1 MRKLF
6 SLLLVLVMMSSLFIG
21 CAKDE
26 PAVEETTA
34 AEATTAVAES
44 TEATTTADGTLAD
57 GIYFASDD
65 AFEAESGWKSVVTI
79 EVAGGKIASVDWNGA
94 KNTAGKDKKTT
105 SADGEYKMVE
115 FGKASSE
122 WHEQAALAEAYLVEN
137 QTLANLNMTDADGH
151 TDSIAGVTIKVL
163 DFNGLVEKAL
173 AAGPVG
179 TGKFVDGTFY
189 AEEAAFNAENG
200 WKENASFTVI
210 NGFVVAANWNG
221 TSEATTKDKK
231 TVSADGEYK
240 MVEIGKAIAEWHEQ
254 ASLVEGFLVDSQDFD
269 AITLTDADGHTDAVS
284 GVTMK
289 VNAFIELA
297 KQALKLR

>member
-1 MRKLF
+1 
-6 SLLLVLVMMSSLFIG
+6 MMSSLFIG

-34 AEATTAVAES
+34 AETTAAES

-65 AFEAESGWKSVVTI
+65 AFDAESGWKSVVTI
-79 EVAGGKIASVDWNGA
+79 EVAGGKITTVDWNGA
-94 KNTAGKDKKTT
+94 NIAAGKDKKTT
-105 SADGEYKMVE
+105 SADGEYGMVE

-137 QTLANLNMTDADGH
+137 QSLANLTTDAEGK
-151 TDSIAGVTIKVL
+151 TDAVAGVTISVS
-163 DFNGLVEKAL
+163 DFTALVEKAL

-231 TVSADGEYK
+231 TFSADGEYK

-254 ASLVEGFLVDSQDFD
+254 AALVEGFLVDSQDFD
-269 AITLTDADGHTDAVS
+269 AITLTDADGHTDAVA
-284 GVTMK
+284 GVSMK
-289 VNAFIELA
+289 VLSFVDLA

>member
-1 MRKLF
+1 MKKLF

-21 CAKDE
+21 CSKKD
-26 PAVEETTA
+26 PAVVETT
-34 AEATTAVAES
+34 EMTTTAAES

-65 AFEAESGWKSVVTI
+65 GFDPESGWKSIVTI
-79 EVAGGKIASVDWNGA
+79 EVAGGKVTTVDWNGA
-94 KNTAGKDKKTT
+94 SINAGKDKKTA
-105 SADGEYKMVE
+105 SKDGDYGMVAY
-115 FGKASSE
+115 GKAIAE
-122 WHEQAALAEAYLVEN
+122 WHEQAALAEAYLTEN

-151 TDSIAGVTIKVL
+151 TDSITGVTIKVK
-163 DFNGLVEKAL
+163 DFSALVDKAL

-179 TGKFVDGTFY
+179 TGKYVDGTFY

-221 TSEATTKDKK
+221 TSEATPKDKK
-231 TVSADGEYK
+231 TFSTDGEYK
-240 MVEIGKAIAEWHEQ
+240 MVEFGKAIAEWHEQ
-254 ASLVEGFLVDSQDFD
+254 AALVEGFLVDSQDFD

-284 GVTMK
+284 GVSMK
-289 VNAFIELA
+289 VLSFVDLA

>member
-1 MRKLF
+1 
-6 SLLLVLVMMSSLFIG
+6 MMSSLFIG

-34 AEATTAVAES
+34 AETTAAES

-65 AFEAESGWKSVVTI
+65 AFDAESGWKSVVTI
-79 EVAGGKIASVDWNGA
+79 EVAGGKITTVDWNGA
-94 KNTAGKDKKTT
+94 NVAAGKDKKTT
-105 SADGEYKMVE
+105 SADGEYGMVE

-137 QTLANLNMTDADGH
+137 QSLANLTTDAEGK
-151 TDSIAGVTIKVL
+151 TDAVAGVTIAVS
-163 DFNGLVEKAL
+163 DFTALVEKAL

-189 AEEAAFNAENG
+189 AEEAAFNPENG

-231 TVSADGEYK
+231 TFSADGEYK

-254 ASLVEGFLVDSQDFD
+254 AALVEGFLVDSQDFD
-269 AITLTDADGHTDAVS
+269 AITLTDADGHTDAVA
-284 GVTMK
+284 GVSMK
-289 VNAFIELA
+289 VLSFVDLA

>member
-34 AEATTAVAES
+34 AAETTAAES

-65 AFEAESGWKSVVTI
+65 AFDAESGWKSVVTI
-79 EVAGGKIASVDWNGA
+79 EVAGGKITTVDWNGA
-94 KNTAGKDKKTT
+94 NIAAGKDKKTT

-115 FGKASSE
+115 FGKAIAE
-122 WHEQAALAEAYLVEN
+122 WHEQAAL
-137 QTLANLNMTDADGH
+137 
-151 TDSIAGVTIKVL
+151 
-163 DFNGLVEKAL
+163 
-173 AAGPVG
+173 
-179 TGKFVDGTFY
+179 
-189 AEEAAFNAENG
+189 
-200 WKENASFTVI
+200 
-210 NGFVVAANWNG
+210 
-221 TSEATTKDKK
+221 
-231 TVSADGEYK
+231 
-240 MVEIGKAIAEWHEQ
+240 
-254 ASLVEGFLVDSQDFD
+254 VEGFLVESQDFD
-269 AITLTDADGHTDAVS
+269 AITLTDADGHTDALA

-289 VNAFIELA
+289 VNSFIELA

>member
-34 AEATTAVAES
+34 AETTAAES

-65 AFEAESGWKSVVTI
+65 AFDAESGWKSVVTI
-79 EVAGGKIASVDWNGA
+79 EVAGGKITTVDWNGA
-94 KNTAGKDKKTT
+94 NIAAGKDKKTT
-105 SADGEYKMVE
+105 STDGEYGMVE

-137 QTLANLNMTDADGH
+137 QTLANLTTDAEGK
-151 TDSIAGVTIKVL
+151 TDAVAGVTIAVS
-163 DFNGLVEKAL
+163 DFTTLVEKAL

-231 TVSADGEYK
+231 TFSADGEYK

-254 ASLVEGFLVDSQDFD
+254 AALVEGFLVDSQDFD

-284 GVTMK
+284 GVSMK
-289 VNAFIELA
+289 VLSFVDLA

>member
-34 AEATTAVAES
+34 AAETTAAES

-65 AFEAESGWKSVVTI
+65 AFDAESGWKSVVTI
-79 EVAGGKIASVDWNGA
+79 EVAGGKITTVDWNGA
-94 KNTAGKDKKTT
+94 NIAAGKDKKTT

-115 FGKASSE
+115 FGKAIAE

-163 DFNGLVEKAL
+163 DFNALVEKAL
-173 AAGPVG
+173 AAGPAG

-221 TSEATTKDKK
+221 TSEATEKDKK
-231 TVSADGEYK
+231 TFSADGEYK
-240 MVEIGKAIAEWHEQ
+240 MVEFGKAIAEWHEQ
-254 ASLVEGFLVDSQDFD
+254 AALVEGFLVESQDFD
-269 AITLTDADGHTDAVS
+269 AITLTDADGHTDAVA

-289 VNAFIELA
+289 VNSFIELA

>member
-1 MRKLF
+1 
-6 SLLLVLVMMSSLFIG
+6 MSSLFIG

-26 PAVEETTA
+26 PVVEETTA
-34 AEATTAVAES
+34 AETTAAES

-65 AFEAESGWKSVVTI
+65 AFDAESGWKSVLTI
-79 EVAGGKIASVDWNGA
+79 EVAGGKITTVDWNGA
-94 KNTAGKDKKTT
+94 NIAAGKDKKTT
-105 SADGEYKMVE
+105 SADGEYGMVE

-137 QTLANLNMTDADGH
+137 QSLANMNTDAEGK
-151 TDSIAGVTIKVL
+151 TDTIAGVTITVS
-163 DFNGLVEKAL
+163 DFSALVEKAL

-179 TGKFVDGTFY
+179 SGKFVDGTFY

-210 NGFVVAANWNG
+210 NGFVVASNWNG
-221 TSEATTKDKK
+221 TSEATPKDKK
-231 TVSADGEYK
+231 TFSADGEYK

-254 ASLVEGFLVDSQDFD
+254 AALVEGFLVDSQDFD

-284 GVTMK
+284 GVSMK
-289 VNAFIELA
+289 VLSFVDLA

>member
-1 MRKLF
+1 
-6 SLLLVLVMMSSLFIG
+6 MMSSLFIG

-34 AEATTAVAES
+34 AETTAAES

-65 AFEAESGWKSVVTI
+65 AFDAESGWKSVVTI
-79 EVAGGKIASVDWNGA
+79 EVAGGKITTVDWNGA
-94 KNTAGKDKKTT
+94 NIAAGKDKKTT
-105 SADGEYKMVE
+105 SADGEYGMVE

-122 WHEQAALAEAYLVEN
+122 WHEQAALAEAYLIEN
-137 QTLANLNMTDADGH
+137 QSLANLTTDAEGK
-151 TDSIAGVTIKVL
+151 TDAVTGVTIAVS
-163 DFNGLVEKAL
+163 DYTALVEKAL

-210 NGFVVAANWNG
+210 NGFVVAANWSG

-231 TVSADGEYK
+231 TFSADGEYK
-240 MVEIGKAIAEWHEQ
+240 MVEFGKAIAEWHEQ
-254 ASLVEGFLVDSQDFD
+254 AALVEGFLVDSQDFD
-269 AITLTDADGHTDAVS
+269 AITLTDADGHTDAVA
-284 GVTMK
+284 GVSMK
-289 VNAFIELA
+289 VLSFVDLA

>member
-26 PAVEETTA
+26 PVVEETTA
-34 AEATTAVAES
+34 AETTAAES

-65 AFEAESGWKSVVTI
+65 AFDAESGWKSVITI
-79 EVAGGKIASVDWNGA
+79 EVAGGKITTVDWNGA
-94 KNTAGKDKKTT
+94 NIAAGKDKKTT

-122 WHEQAALAEAYLVEN
+122 WHEQAALTEAYLVEN
-137 QTLANLNMTDADGH
+137 QTLANMNTDAEGK
-151 TDSIAGVTIKVL
+151 TDTIAGVTIGVS
-163 DFNGLVEKAL
+163 DFTALVDKAL

-179 TGKFVDGTFY
+179 TGKYVDGTFF
-189 AEEAAFNAENG
+189 AEQAAFDAQTG

-231 TVSADGEYK
+231 TFSADGEYK
-240 MVEIGKAIAEWHEQ
+240 MVEFGKAIAEWHEQ
-254 ASLVEGFLVDSQDFD
+254 AALVEGFLVDSQDFD
-269 AITLTDADGHTDAVS
+269 AITLTDADGHTDAVA
-284 GVTMK
+284 GVSMK
-289 VNAFIELA
+289 VISFVDLA

>member
-34 AEATTAVAES
+34 AETTAAES

-65 AFEAESGWKSVVTI
+65 GFNAESGWKSVVTL
-79 EVAGGKIASVDWNGA
+79 EVAGGKITTVDWNGA
-94 KNTAGKDKKTT
+94 SITGGKDKKTT
-105 SADGEYKMVE
+105 SADGEYGMVE
-115 FGKASSE
+115 FGKASSD

-137 QTLANLNMTDADGH
+137 QSLANMTTDAEGK
-151 TDSIAGVTIKVL
+151 TDAVTGVTISVS
-163 DFNGLVEKAL
+163 DFTALVENAL

-179 TGKFVDGTFY
+179 SGKFVDGTFY
-189 AEEAAFNAENG
+189 AEEAAFSAENG

-231 TVSADGEYK
+231 TFSADGEYK

-254 ASLVEGFLVDSQDFD
+254 AVLVEGFLVDSQDFD
-269 AITLTDADGHTDAVS
+269 AITLTDADGHTDAVA

-289 VNAFIELA
+289 VNAFVELA

>member
-1 MRKLF
+1 
-6 SLLLVLVMMSSLFIG
+6 MMSSLFIG

-34 AEATTAVAES
+34 AVTTAES
-44 TEATTTADGTLAD
+44 TEATTTGDGTLAD

-65 AFEAESGWKSVVTI
+65 AFDAESGWKSVLTI
-79 EVAGGKIASVDWNGA
+79 EVAGGKITTVDWNGA
-94 KNTAGKDKKTT
+94 HINAGKDKKTT

-115 FGKASSE
+115 YGKASSE

-137 QTLANLNMTDADGH
+137 QSLTNLNTDAEGK
-151 TDSIAGVTIKVL
+151 TDTIAGVSIAVS
-163 DFNGLVEKAL
+163 DFTSLVEKAL
-173 AAGPVG
+173 ATGPVG
-179 TGKFVDGTFY
+179 TGKYVDGSFY
-189 AEEAAFNAENG
+189 AEQAAFDAQTG
-200 WKENASFTVI
+200 WKENASFTVV

-231 TVSADGEYK
+231 TFSADGEYK
-240 MVEIGKAIAEWHEQ
+240 MVEFGKAIAEWHEQ
-254 ASLVEGFLVDSQDFD
+254 ATLVEGFLVDSQDFD
-269 AITLTDADGHTDAVS
+269 AITLTDADGHTDAVA

-289 VNAFIELA
+289 VNTFLELA

>member
-34 AEATTAVAES
+34 AETTAAES

-65 AFEAESGWKSVVTI
+65 AFDAESGWKSVVTI
-79 EVAGGKIASVDWNGA
+79 EVAGGKITTVDWNGA
-94 KNTAGKDKKTT
+94 NIAAGKDKKTT
-105 SADGEYKMVE
+105 SADGEYGMVE

-137 QTLANLNMTDADGH
+137 QSLANLTTDAEGK
-151 TDSIAGVTIKVL
+151 TDAVAGVTISVS
-163 DFNGLVEKAL
+163 DFTALVEKAL

-231 TVSADGEYK
+231 TFSADGEYK

-254 ASLVEGFLVDSQDFD
+254 AALVEGFLVDSQDFD
-269 AITLTDADGHTDAVS
+269 AITLTDADGHTDAVA
-284 GVTMK
+284 GVSMK
-289 VNAFIELA
+289 VLSFVDLA

>member
-6 SLLLVLVMMSSLFIG
+6 SLLLVLIMMSSLFIG

-26 PAVEETTA
+26 PVVEETTA
-34 AEATTAVAES
+34 AETTAAES

-65 AFEAESGWKSVVTI
+65 AFDAESGWKSVLTI
-79 EVAGGKIASVDWNGA
+79 EVAGGKITTVDWNGA
-94 KNTAGKDKKTT
+94 NIAAGKDKKTT
-105 SADGEYKMVE
+105 SADGEYGMVE

-137 QTLANLNMTDADGH
+137 QSLANMNTDAEGK
-151 TDSIAGVTIKVL
+151 TDTIAGVTITVS
-163 DFNGLVEKAL
+163 DFSALVEKAL

-179 TGKFVDGTFY
+179 SGKFVDGTFY

-210 NGFVVAANWNG
+210 NGFVVASNWNG
-221 TSEATTKDKK
+221 TSEATPKDKK
-231 TVSADGEYK
+231 TFSADGEYK

-254 ASLVEGFLVDSQDFD
+254 AALVEGFLVDSQDFD

-284 GVTMK
+284 GVSMK
-289 VNAFIELA
+289 VLSFVDLA